1 MKKILSL
8 VLAVIMLL
16 SLAVSSSAITI
27 IGSDKYTGDTST
39 LKDLI
44 YYLYLYGDKYDED
57 VDYGNV
63 SGYDWWYGTC
73 KTCKGN
79 AFYYRSQ
86 GTTFWKCLEDDC
98 GTHGSNANGI
108 DRWWAGTCGSCDG
121 TAFYY
126 VDGTTVYWRCVEDNC
141 GKKGSFNF
149 EDGTS
154 DPDAKPATK
163 CGFCGSKNPA
173 FVGAYIKDSK
183 VYNEYYCKNCGRT
196 TVKLSS
202 GDDLDLEIG
211 TSAKVTFCSTQ
222 GCTKTAYYDHYEVG
236 ETAIWLIYK
245 CEENHETKRV
255 VSDYSWIGGGSSSI
269 GEYKISVVSNFGGTY
284 TIVGGKWA
292 SYNQLKTVNITPIK
306 GYAIEDVEVNGKSV
320 GATSKVTLRV
330 KSDTVIRVTFAKIQ
344 ETTEN
349 HIITTTVKGN
359 GMVKAVKNG
368 VNVDSAKVGA
378 GYKDKVTYTFTPAAD
393 YEISSVKVDG
403 KSIGKVN
410 KYTFQK
416 VDADHT
422 LEVTFKWKSPYKDVS
437 TNYAAAVEYVTK
449 AGIMTYYG
457 NKTTFSGTVKVTV
470 QDFALALAEMVDTAD
485 ALDND
490 VDRLKWA
497 MKYELVGA
505 KEDIDKTCTVQRACE
520 MVDKYLEVLEQV
532 NDVDFTLFNAKASA
546 KDNAIAIKMV
556 TENIYN
562 KNRALNRY
570 DLASVC
576 RLIANLKIAD

>member
-8 VLAVIMLL
+8 VLVVVMVL

-63 SGYDWWYGTC
+63 SGYDWWYGAC
-73 KTCKGN
+73 RKCGSD
-79 AFYYRSQ
+79 AFYYRSN
-86 GTTFWKCLEDDC
+86 GLTFWKCLDDEC
-98 GTHGSNANGI
+98 GKHGSTASYI
-108 DRWWAGTCGSCDG
+108 DSWWAGTCGSCDG

-126 VDGTTVYWRCVEDNC
+126 VDGTVIYWRCVEDGC
-141 GKKGSFNF
+141 GKKGSFDF
-149 EDGTS
+149 EDGTT

-163 CGFCGSKNPA
+163 CGYCGNKFLT

-196 TVKLSS
+196 TVKLTS

-211 TSAKVTFCSTQ
+211 TSAKATYCSDKD
-222 GCTKTAYYDHYEVG
+222 CTKIAYYDHYVIG
-236 ETAIWLIYK
+236 SDAIWLVYK
-245 CEENHETKRV
+245 CDAGHETKRV
-255 VSDYSWIGGGSSSI
+255 VSDYSWIGGGSTI
-269 GEYKISVVSNFGGTY
+269 GEYRVSVVSNYGGTY
-284 TIVGGKWA
+284 TVSGGKWA
-292 SYNQLKTVNITPIK
+292 DYNELKTVYITPLA
-306 GYAIEDVEVNGKSV
+306 GYAIEDVEVNGQSV
-320 GATSKVTLRV
+320 GALSKLTLRV
-330 KSDTVIRVTFAKIQ
+330 RSNTVIRVTFQKVQ
-344 ETTEN
+344 ETAERFT
-349 HIITTTVKGN
+349 ITTTSTGN
-359 GMVKAVKNG
+359 GTVKAVKNG
-368 VNVDSAKVGA
+368 TTVAADKVGV
-378 GYKDKVTYTFTPAAD
+378 GYKDKVTYIFTPGED

-403 KSIGKVN
+403 KSVGKVSR
-410 KYTFQK
+410 YTFQK
-416 VDADHT
+416 VDEDHK

-437 TNYAAAVEYVTK
+437 SNYAAAVEYVTK

-457 NKTTFSGTVKVTV
+457 NKTSFSGTVKVTV

-520 MVDKYLEVLEQV
+520 MVDKYLEILEGI
-532 NDVDFTLFNAKASA
+532 NKIDFTLFNAKASA

-556 TENIYN
+556 TAKIYD
-562 KNRALNRY
+562 KNRDLNRY

-576 RLIANLKIAD
+576 RLIANLKYAD

>member
-8 VLAVIMLL
+8 VLVVVMVL

-63 SGYDWWYGTC
+63 SGYDWWYGAC
-73 KTCKGN
+73 RKCGSD
-79 AFYYRSQ
+79 AFYYRSN
-86 GTTFWKCLEDDC
+86 GLTFWKCLDDEC
-98 GTHGSNANGI
+98 GKHGSTASYI
-108 DRWWAGTCGSCDG
+108 DSWWAGTCGSCDG

-126 VDGTTVYWRCVEDNC
+126 VDGTVIYWRCVEDGC
-141 GKKGSFNF
+141 GKKGSFDF
-149 EDGTS
+149 EDGTT

-163 CGFCGSKNPA
+163 CGYCGNKSLT

-196 TVKLSS
+196 TVKLTS

-211 TSAKVTFCSTQ
+211 TSAKATYCSDKD
-222 GCTKTAYYDHYEVG
+222 CTKIAYYDHYVIG
-236 ETAIWLIYK
+236 SDAIWLVYT
-245 CEENHETKRV
+245 CDAGHETKRV
-255 VSDYSWIGGGSSSI
+255 VSDYSWIGGGSTI
-269 GEYKISVVSNFGGTY
+269 GEYRVSVVSNYGGTY
-284 TIVGGKWA
+284 TVSGGKWA
-292 SYNQLKTVNITPIK
+292 DYNELKTVYITPLA
-306 GYAIEDVEVNGKSV
+306 GYAIEDVEVNGQSV
-320 GATSKVTLRV
+320 GALSKLTLRV
-330 KSDTVIRVTFAKIQ
+330 RSNTVIRVTFQKVQ
-344 ETTEN
+344 ETAERFT
-349 HIITTTVKGN
+349 ITTTSTGN
-359 GMVKAVKNG
+359 GTVKAVKNG
-368 VNVDSAKVGA
+368 TTVAPDKVGV
-378 GYKDKVTYTFTPAAD
+378 GYKDKVTYIFTPGED

-403 KSIGKVN
+403 KSVGKVSR
-410 KYTFQK
+410 YTFQK
-416 VDADHT
+416 VDEDHK

-437 TNYAAAVEYVTK
+437 SNYAAAVEYVTK

-457 NKTTFSGTVKVTV
+457 NKTSFSGTVKVTV

-520 MVDKYLEVLEQV
+520 MVDKYLETLETL
-532 NDVDFTLFNAKASA
+532 NKIDFTLFNAKASA

-556 TENIYN
+556 TAKIYD
-562 KNRALNRY
+562 KNRDLNRY

-576 RLIANLKIAD
+576 RLIANLKYAD

>member
-8 VLAVIMLL
+8 VLVVVMVL

-63 SGYDWWYGTC
+63 SGYDWWYGAC
-73 KTCKGN
+73 RKCGSD
-79 AFYYRSQ
+79 AFYYRSN
-86 GTTFWKCLEDDC
+86 GLTFWKCLDDEC
-98 GTHGSNANGI
+98 GKHGSTASYI
-108 DRWWAGTCGSCDG
+108 DSWWAGTCGSCDG

-126 VDGTTVYWRCVEDNC
+126 VDGTVIYWRCVEDGC
-141 GKKGSFNF
+141 GKKGSFDF
-149 EDGTS
+149 EDGTT

-163 CGFCGSKNPA
+163 CGYCGSKSLT

-196 TVKLSS
+196 TVKLTS

-211 TSAKVTFCSTQ
+211 TSAKATYCSDKD
-222 GCTKTAYYDHYEVG
+222 CTKIAYYDHYVIG
-236 ETAIWLIYK
+236 SDAIWLVYK
-245 CEENHETKRV
+245 CEDKHETKRV
-255 VSDYSWIGGGSSSI
+255 VSDYSWIGGGSTI
-269 GEYKISVVSNFGGTY
+269 GEYRVSVVSNYGGTY
-284 TIVGGKWA
+284 TVSGGKWA
-292 SYNQLKTVNITPIK
+292 DYNELKTVHITPLA
-306 GYAIEDVEVNGKSV
+306 GYAIEDVEVNGQSV
-320 GATSKVTLRV
+320 GALSKLTLRV
-330 KSDTVIRVTFAKIQ
+330 RSNTVIRVTFQKIQ
-344 ETTEN
+344 ETAERFT
-349 HIITTTVKGN
+349 ITTTSTGKGT
-359 GMVKAVKNG
+359 VKAVKNG
-368 VNVDSAKVGA
+368 TTVAADKVGV
-378 GYKDKVTYTFTPAAD
+378 GYKDKVTYIFTPGED

-403 KSIGKVN
+403 KSVGKVSR
-410 KYTFQK
+410 YTFQK
-416 VDADHT
+416 VDEDHK

-437 TNYAAAVEYVTK
+437 SNYAAAVEYVTK

-457 NKTTFSGTVKVTV
+457 NKTSFSGTVKVTV

-520 MVDKYLEVLEQV
+520 MVDKYLETLETL
-532 NDVDFTLFNAKASA
+532 NKIDFTLFNAKASA

-556 TENIYN
+556 TAKIYD
-562 KNRALNRY
+562 KNRDLNRY

>member
-8 VLAVIMLL
+8 VLVVVMVL

-63 SGYDWWYGTC
+63 SGYDWWYGAC
-73 KTCKGN
+73 RKCGSD
-79 AFYYRSQ
+79 AFYYRSN
-86 GTTFWKCLEDDC
+86 GLTFWKCLDDEC
-98 GTHGSNANGI
+98 GKHGSTASYI
-108 DRWWAGTCGSCDG
+108 DSWWAGTCGSCDG

-126 VDGTTVYWRCVEDNC
+126 VDGTVIYWRCVEDGC
-141 GKKGSFNF
+141 GKKGSFDF
-149 EDGTS
+149 EDGTT

-163 CGFCGSKNPA
+163 CGYCGNKFLT

-196 TVKLSS
+196 TVKLTS

-211 TSAKVTFCSTQ
+211 TSAKATYCSDKD
-222 GCTKTAYYDHYEVG
+222 CTKIAYYDHYVIG
-236 ETAIWLIYK
+236 SDAIWLVYK
-245 CEENHETKRV
+245 CDAGHETKRV
-255 VSDYSWIGGGSSSI
+255 VSDYSWIGSGSTI
-269 GEYKISVVSNFGGTY
+269 GEYRVSVVSNYGGTY
-284 TIVGGKWA
+284 TVSGGKWA
-292 SYNQLKTVNITPIK
+292 DYNELKTVYITPLA
-306 GYAIEDVEVNGKSV
+306 GYAIEDVEVNGQSV
-320 GATSKVTLRV
+320 GALSKLTLRV
-330 KSDTVIRVTFAKIQ
+330 RSNTVIRVTFQKVQ
-344 ETTEN
+344 ETAERFT
-349 HIITTTVKGN
+349 ITTTSTGN
-359 GMVKAVKNG
+359 GTVKAVKNG
-368 VNVDSAKVGA
+368 TTVAADKVGV
-378 GYKDKVTYTFTPAAD
+378 GYKDKVTYIFTPGED

-403 KSIGKVN
+403 KSVGKVSR
-410 KYTFQK
+410 YTFQK
-416 VDADHT
+416 VDEDHK

-437 TNYAAAVEYVTK
+437 SNYAAAVEYVTK

-457 NKTTFSGTVKVTV
+457 NKTSFSGTVKVTV

-520 MVDKYLEVLEQV
+520 MVDKYLEILEGI
-532 NDVDFTLFNAKASA
+532 NKIDFTLFNAKASA

-556 TENIYN
+556 TAKIYD
-562 KNRALNRY
+562 KNRDLNRY

-576 RLIANLKIAD
+576 RLIANLKYAD